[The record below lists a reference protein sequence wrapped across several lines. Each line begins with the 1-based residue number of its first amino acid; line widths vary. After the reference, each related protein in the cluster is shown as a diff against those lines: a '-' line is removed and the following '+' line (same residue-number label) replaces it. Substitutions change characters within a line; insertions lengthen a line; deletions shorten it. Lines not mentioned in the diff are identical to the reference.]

1 MVHASLRWQASTLRH
16 SLTSQQFHGLTELI
30 TIHINIFLCGAYIK
44 AIVYLLDA
52 FFNSFPLETDFF
64 FCNFRIEFGVYNRKK
79 SDVS

>member
-16 SLTSQQFHGLTELI
+16 YLQSQQFYRLTELI
-30 TIHINIFLCGAYIK
+30 TIHTNVSLRGAYIK

-64 FCNFRIEFGVYNRKK
+64 FCNF
-79 SDVS
+79 